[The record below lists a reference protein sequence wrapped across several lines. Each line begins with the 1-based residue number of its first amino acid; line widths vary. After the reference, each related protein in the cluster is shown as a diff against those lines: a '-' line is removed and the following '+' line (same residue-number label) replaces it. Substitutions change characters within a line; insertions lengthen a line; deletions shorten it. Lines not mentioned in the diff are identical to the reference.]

1 MALDHLA
8 HEVARAH
15 RHRRLVDDD
24 GVALH
29 RLADPARDL
38 ADRREIRLAIALGR
52 RADRDEDD
60 DRPSHALGEIGRE
73 RETAVRDVAGDH
85 FLEPRLVDR
94 HPAGGQLGEVLRL
107 MVDADDF
114 AAEVREDWARDE
126 TDVAP
131 SYDTDVHSVAA
142 IIAGARRSP
151 GKSGRGL
158 ENLLAIERVR
168 ARAESEAIRP
178 RTAYRRRDPDPRRGR
193 RSGCG
198 RPAPRRSASR
208 IAGPRSI
215 WCCFHRAPS
224 RSTRD
229 RHVPPA

>member
-94 HPAGGQLGEVLRL
+94 HPAGGQLGDLLRL
-107 MVDADDF
+107 IVDADDF
-114 AAEVREDWARDE
+114 VAEVREDSTRDE
-126 TDVAP
+126 TDVAGTN
-131 SYDTDVHSVAA
+131 DADVHRDTSTTVWL
-142 IIAGARRSP
+142 RRSSSNIP
-151 GKSGRGL
+151 NGRTDGSRL
-158 ENLLAIERVR
+158 RSLVVLRRTFRRRRRATRAAPENAVR
-168 ARAESEAIRP
+168 C
-178 RTAYRRRDPDPRRGR
+178 AYR
-193 RSGCG
+193 
-198 RPAPRRSASR
+198 
-208 IAGPRSI
+208 
-215 WCCFHRAPS
+215 
-224 RSTRD
+224 
-229 RHVPPA
+229 